1 MWKQILGVLI
11 MTQTAAMSCRYNI
24 LNLEVENYSNKIWI
38 GQKISKKMIAE
49 GLNFV
54 DDVKTVDERF
64 RKNSF
69 NEYCEKIK
77 NTYENENL
85 KKFINKSEA
94 IYQKDPKEE
103 RKVALFMLVEN
114 VTEKFAEA
122 FKRLERKKE
131 LEKKSQNKIYNNTE
145 SLFKIFINSDK
156 NLKTNN

>member
-1 MWKQILGVLI
+1 MWKKILGVLI
-11 MTQTAAMSCRYNI
+11 ITQTAAMSCRYNI

-54 DDVKTVDERF
+54 DDVKTVDEHF

-69 NEYCEKIK
+69 SEYCEKIR

-85 KKFINKSEA
+85 KKFINKSETL
-94 IYQKDPKEE
+94 YQKDEKEE
-103 RKVALFMLVEN
+103 RKIALFMLVEN
-114 VTEKFAEA
+114 VTEKFSQA

-131 LEKKSQNKIYNNTE
+131 LEKKSQKKIGNKTE
-145 SLFKIFINSDK
+145 ELFNIFINSDK
-156 NLKTNN
+156 NLKINN